1 MGGDFEN
8 RLFKRLEE
16 LSGVM
21 HSRTTPYHPQGNGLV
36 ERMNRTL
43 LSMLR
48 TLLETH
54 KSCWKDHINKLIHAY
69 NCTVHKST
77 GYSPFFLLFGRS
89 QRLPI
94 DVIFGLETETGA
106 KSHAEY
112 VIKWKSPVQEAYS
125 LASKSAMKS
134 AMGGKKIMINECD
147 HQHCKW
153 EIVSLCTTL
162 LLVVDLAS
170 SVLSGM
176 IKSI

>member
-48 TLLETH
+48 TLRETH

-77 GYSPFFLLFGRS
+77 GYSPFFLLFGCNRCNI
-89 QRLPI
+89 RP
-94 DVIFGLETETGA
+94 
-106 KSHAEY
+106 
-112 VIKWKSPVQEAYS
+112 
-125 LASKSAMKS
+125 
-134 AMGGKKIMINECD
+134 
-147 HQHCKW
+147 
-153 EIVSLCTTL
+153 
-162 LLVVDLAS
+162 
-170 SVLSGM
+170 
-176 IKSI
+176 